1 MITASLEELVSA
13 KVISQ
18 TTFERVSIAKAYIE
32 KKYSL
37 KHKTESEKKKDW
49 DFLNAKLN
57 EIDIDA

>member
-37 KHKTESEKKKDW
+37 KHKTESKKK
-49 DFLNAKLN
+49 LGYS
-57 EIDIDA
+57 E